1 MNPWLTVIG
10 IGEDGIGGLN
20 ASARSGLEKAE
31 VLVGGARH
39 LAMVE
44 DDGRPRIEWGNPL
57 AATIDEISQKRGQQV
72 AVLATGDPMWYG
84 IGATLARNIAA
95 SEMRIIPAP
104 SAFSLAASR
113 LGWALAECECLTVHG
128 RAVDRLRY
136 FLASDAR
143 LIILSNDGDTPGD
156 IADILVETGLG
167 ASEVN
172 VLTHMSGPDEEL
184 ITKTAKGWND
194 EMVADLNTVAI
205 HCVAGPDYMPRSPAP
220 GLHDDAFSHD
230 GQLTKREIRSA
241 TLASLVPMPGQL
253 LWDVGAGCGSIAIEW
268 MRASPRATAI
278 AIEQNDV
285 RAHIIRDNALA
296 LGVPDLE
303 LIEGAAPDA
312 FSGLEAPDAIF
323 IGGGLSAPALFDL
336 CWQALKPEGRLVAN
350 AVTFEGEQVLMDWA
364 VKTGG
369 QLVRFEISRAESLG
383 KFTGWQPM
391 KPVTQL
397 RVVKHGG

>member
-1 MNPWLTVIG
+1 MIPWLTVVG
-10 IGEDGIGGLN
+10 IGEDGIDGLK
-20 ASARSGLEKAE
+20 ASARSALDKAE

-44 DDGRPRIEWGNPL
+44 GDGRPRIEWGNPL
-57 AATIDEISQKRGQQV
+57 AATIDEICQRRGQLV
-72 AVLATGDPMWYG
+72 VVLATGDPMWYG

-113 LGWALAECECLTVHG
+113 LGWALAEAECLTVHG
-128 RAVDRLRY
+128 RAVERLRY
-136 FLASDAR
+136 FLAPDAR
-143 LIILSNDGDTPGD
+143 LIILSNDGDTPGI

-167 ASEVN
+167 ESQVN
-172 VLTHMSGPDEEL
+172 VLTHMSGPDEGL
-184 ITKTAKGWND
+184 ITKTAKDWND
-194 EMVADLNTVAI
+194 EMVADLNTVAV
-205 HCVAGPDYMPRSPAP
+205 HCVADPDYIPRSPAA
-220 GLHDDAFSHD
+220 GLHDEAFIHD

-241 TLASLVPMPGQL
+241 TIASLVPMPGQL
-253 LWDVGAGCGSIAIEW
+253 LWDVGAGCGSVAIEW
-268 MRASPRATAI
+268 MRASPRAGAI
-278 AIEQNDV
+278 AIEQDPV
-285 RAHIIRDNALA
+285 RGATIRDNALA

-312 FSGLEAPDAIF
+312 LTGLVAPDAIF
-323 IGGGLSAPALFDL
+323 IGGGLSADGLIDL

-350 AVTFEGEQVLMDWA
+350 SVTFEGEKILMEWVA
-364 VKTGG
+364 KTGG
-369 QLVRFEISRAESLG
+369 QLVRYEISRAESLG

>member
-220 GLHDDAFSHD
+220 GPKS
-230 GQLTKREIRSA
+230 TMRSA
-241 TLASLVPMPGQL
+241 SRIVSSSCSTTITVLPMSRRRLRVISRRSLSRWCRP
-253 LWDVGAGCGSIAIEW
+253 
-268 MRASPRATAI
+268 
-278 AIEQNDV
+278 
-285 RAHIIRDNALA
+285 
-296 LGVPDLE
+296 
-303 LIEGAAPDA
+303 IEG
-312 FSGLEAPDAIF
+312 S
-323 IGGGLSAPALFDL
+323 
-336 CWQALKPEGRLVAN
+336 
-350 AVTFEGEQVLMDWA
+350 
-364 VKTGG
+364 
-369 QLVRFEISRAESLG
+369 SRI
-383 KFTGWQPM
+383 
-391 KPVTQL
+391 
-397 RVVKHGG
+397 

>member
-1 MNPWLTVIG
+1 MIPWLSVIG
-10 IGEDGIGGLN
+10 IGEDGIDGLN
-20 ASARSGLEKAE
+20 ASARAALEKAE

-57 AATIDEISQKRGQQV
+57 AATIEEICEKRGQLV

-95 SEMRIIPAP
+95 GEMRIIPAP

-113 LGWALAECECLTVHG
+113 LGWALAEAECLTVHG

-136 FLASDAR
+136 FLAPDAH
-143 LIILSNDGDTPGD
+143 LIILSNDGDTPGA

-167 ASEVN
+167 ESQVN
-172 VLTHMSGPDEEL
+172 VLTHMSGPNEEM
-184 ITKTAKGWND
+184 ITKSAKDWND

-220 GLHDDAFSHD
+220 GLHDEAFAHD
-230 GQLTKREIRSA
+230 GQLTKREIRAA
-241 TLASLVPMPGQL
+241 TIASLVPMPGQL
-253 LWDVGAGCGSIAIEW
+253 LWDVGAGCGSVAIEW
-268 MRASPRATAI
+268 MRASPRAAAI
-278 AIEQNDV
+278 AIEQDPV
-285 RAHIIRDNALA
+285 RGANIRDNALA

-303 LIEGAAPDA
+303 LIVAAAPGA
-312 FSGLEAPDAIF
+312 LSGLEAPDAIF

-350 AVTFEGEQVLMDWA
+350 SVTFEGEQILMDWA
-364 VKTGG
+364 AKTGG
-369 QLVRFEISRAESLG
+369 QLVRYEISRVANLG
-383 KFTGWQPM
+383 KFSGWQPM

-397 RVVKHGG
+397 RAVKHGG